1 MTNNK
6 VNSKDIETQSLSIF
20 PQYEYPNGKQQLVG
34 QTASQTL
41 KVTVR
46 NIDSK
51 DSKGGNVGTLID
63 QLVGING
70 IQFNNLIFDKGDK
83 T

>member
-20 PQYEYPNGKQQLVG
+20 PQYEYPDGKQQLVG

-51 DSKGGNVGTLID
+51 GGNLGTLID

-70 IQFNNLIFDKGDK
+70 IQFNNLIFDKEDK